1 MVKEH
6 EDELGTNND
15 QIKMDR
21 IQQRFPNDDLQLR
34 ENTPPVSVN
43 SLVRGGRG
51 HYDN

>member
-1 MVKEH
+1 MVREH

-34 ENTPPVSVN
+34 DSTPPVSFLISKWDMV
-43 SLVRGGRG
+43 SW
-51 HYDN
+51 

>member
-1 MVKEH
+1 MVREH

-34 ENTPPVSVN
+34 DNTPPVSF
-43 SLVRGGRG
+43 LVSKW
-51 HYDN
+51 DMVSW